1 MKKEGIEPVKT
12 IQNRLVRLER
22 NIDSIPI
29 WAPKSSAGEIER
41 RYQLSWRGEK
51 AEVIALASSKY
62 GQYRARDKIVL
73 TALVELWNQQGRR
86 RDGIVVFQIIDV
98 IELLG
103 RKGISTGGSTYEA
116 IKDSLYRLST
126 ASLQF
131 IHCFVDHAK
140 RELRSTSTTHII
152 YELLIVEPRKA
163 KRGEEHAGFKQMTR
177 AQLNLDLVKNLL
189 GNYTRPVSIRLLNQ
203 LSERG
208 VLFEQY
214 INAVL
219 WRRHRIRK
227 DVFELWKELGLAT
240 ECYAYGCQIA
250 AKMRKD
256 LDQIAAD
263 PNSLLDSYKFTS
275 SKTRSKSKNLVLYRK
290 RRAVDMT
297 LNEKIESGEDL
308 NDIDIIVERIRTEL
322 QDKSPNDA
330 NIRAIAAVMPTE
342 VINRGIFVAWGRF
355 RDGQIENPASYFVG
369 IMVKKA
375 VELGIDL
382 GISRRRTDG
391 VGERH

>member
-1 MKKEGIEPVKT
+1 MKKREIKPVKT
-12 IQNRLVRLER
+12 IQNQLVRLER

-29 WAPKSSAGEIER
+29 WAPKSYSDEVER
-41 RYQLSWRGEK
+41 RYPLLWRGER

-62 GQYRARDKIVL
+62 GQFRKLDKIVL

-86 RDGIVVFQIIDV
+86 PDGIVVFQIMDV
-98 IELLG
+98 LELLG
-103 RKGISTGGSTYEA
+103 RKGSSTGGSTYEG
-116 IKDSLYRLST
+116 IKESLYRLST

-131 IHCFVDHAK
+131 IHCFCDHDK

-163 KRGEEHAGFKQMTR
+163 KRGEERDGFKQMTR
-177 AQLNLDLVKNLL
+177 ARLNLDLVKNLL

-203 LSERG
+203 LSEKG

-219 WRRHRIRK
+219 WRRPRIRK
-227 DVFELWKELGLAT
+227 DVFVLWKELGLAT

-263 PNSLLDSYKFTS
+263 PNSLLDGYKFTS

-308 NDIDIIVERIRTEL
+308 NDIDILVEQIRTEL

-330 NIRAIAAVMPTE
+330 NIRAIATVMPAE

-382 GISRRRTDG
+382 GINRRRKGG